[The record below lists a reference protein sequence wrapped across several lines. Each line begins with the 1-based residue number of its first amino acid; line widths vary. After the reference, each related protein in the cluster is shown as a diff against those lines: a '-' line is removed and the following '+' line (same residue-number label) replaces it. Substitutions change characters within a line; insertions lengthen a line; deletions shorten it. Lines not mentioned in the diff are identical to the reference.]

1 MARATGASFIL
12 LASFIG
18 TKLLNITIP
27 MLRPFETGIHFVAT
41 FVYFLGLLIVSN
53 RYYHREVKIQNYI
66 LSNIGALGSGVI
78 ALFLGSVFDELGY
91 LQGVGGTFFMLML
104 LDKYSEI
111 PWEEYY
117 MVSHYLLEHIH
128 SISFSDF
135 NNFDKM
141 LFVCPF

>member
-111 PWEEYY
+111 PWERETAAWG
-117 MVSHYLLEHIH
+117 LLGLGGILYG
-128 SISFSDF
+128 IA
-135 NNFDKM
+135 
-141 LFVCPF
+141 LFIRTHPQYFIFRF